1 MAQQLTHEVGLLEA
15 TSSEYLEKEIS
26 QMFMKRLI
34 ALGLLTIPGLISFS
48 NVQAQSK
55 TDPKVEAKSD
65 FEFVAT
71 VNGVAITQG
80 LFNLNIRAL
89 TNQGQKDTPEL
100 RQGIKEDLINK
111 ELIAQ
116 EATRLGLA
124 NEIDFPDQVA
134 QLKQNLLLQVFLENH
149 FKKEPITDTRMR
161 EEYDRQRKLMGEGNS
176 STQYRLSQIL
186 VSNETDALDLIRRI
200 QKGELF
206 GKLAQEY
213 SADAASKAQGG
224 SLGWVMPAQVIP
236 VVANIIPTMAKGS
249 ITTTPIQTPAGWV
262 ILKLDDK
269 RAFKIPSFEEA
280 KPQIR
285 QAIVQQY
292 IAEAVKNLR
301 ANARIVQ

>member
-26 QMFMKRLI
+26 HMFMKRLI

-149 FKKEPITDTRMR
+149 FKKEPITDARMR
-161 EEYDRQRKLMGEGNS
+161 EEYDRQRKLMGEGNN

>member
-1 MAQQLTHEVGLLEA
+1 MGQQLTHEVGLLEV

-149 FKKEPITDTRMR
+149 FKKEPITDARMR
-161 EEYDRQRKLMGEGNS
+161 EEYDRQRKLMGEGNN

-236 VVANIIPTMAKGS
+236 VVASTIPTMAKGS

>member
-1 MAQQLTHEVGLLEA
+1 MGQQLTHEVGLLEV

-149 FKKEPITDTRMR
+149 FKKEPITDARMR
-161 EEYDRQRKLMGEGNS
+161 EEYDRQRKLMGEGNN

-236 VVANIIPTMAKGS
+236 VVANIIPTIAKGS

>member
-1 MAQQLTHEVGLLEA
+1 MAQQLTHEVGLLEV

-26 QMFMKRLI
+26 QMFMKRLF

-89 TNQGQKDTPEL
+89 ANQGQKDTPEL

-124 NEIDFPDQVA
+124 KEIDFPDQVA

-149 FKKEPITDTRMR
+149 FKKEPITDARMR
-161 EEYDRQRKLMGEGNS
+161 EEYDRQRKLMGEGNN

-236 VVANIIPTMAKGS
+236 VVASAIPTMAKGS

-292 IAEAVKNLR
+292 IAESVKNLR

>member
-1 MAQQLTHEVGLLEA
+1 MGQQLTHEVGLLEV

-65 FEFVAT
+65 FEFIAT

-89 TNQGQKDTPEL
+89 TIQGQKDTPEL
-100 RQGIKEDLINK
+100 RQGVKEDLINK

-124 NEIDFPDQVA
+124 NEVDFPDQVA

-149 FKKEPITDTRMR
+149 FKKEPITDARMR
-161 EEYDRQRKLMGEGNS
+161 EEYDRQRKLMGEGNN

-236 VVANIIPTMAKGS
+236 VVANIIPTIAKGS

>member
-48 NVQAQSK
+48 NVQAQPK

-149 FKKEPITDTRMR
+149 FKKEPITDARMR
-161 EEYDRQRKLMGEGNS
+161 EEYDRQRKLMGDGNN

-236 VVANIIPTMAKGS
+236 VVASAIPTMAKGS